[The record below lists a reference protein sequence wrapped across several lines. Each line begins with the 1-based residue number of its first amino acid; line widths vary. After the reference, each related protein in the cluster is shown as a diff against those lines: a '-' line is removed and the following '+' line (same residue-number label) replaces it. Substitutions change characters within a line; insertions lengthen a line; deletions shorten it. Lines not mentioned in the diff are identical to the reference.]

1 MRTVMNFNVT
11 DTKVK
16 VTVTIP
22 FGMENVCFQHIN
34 GKVFFAFMI
43 GGHLYRPQMK
53 DIVRFQKMYG
63 VRSYRCVA
71 EFMQGE
77 TLTMI
82 RTTL

>member
-53 DIVRFQKMYG
+53 DIIKFQKMG
-63 VRSYRCVA
+63 
-71 EFMQGE
+71 
-77 TLTMI
+77 
-82 RTTL
+82 RTSTQIILSTPIERKKMSW